1 MSLCERLSLQR
12 SLGDGDDNGGESFF
26 QRAETPAFDT
36 TLSNTVTHD
45 LVTRDSFALRSS
57 VDGVSFVDWRAG
69 DKWSGAF

>member
-26 QRAETPAFDT
+26 HRAETRAHDT
-36 TLSNTVTHD
+36 TLSNTVAHD
-45 LVTRDSFALRSS
+45 LGTRDLFALRSS
-57 VDGVSFVDWRAG
+57 VGGVSFVDWRAG